1 MSFDVALIIDSIP
14 EILTGIGLTFQ
25 LLFLSLALGTAL
37 AIVLLLL
44 RISGRWYLAAP
55 TMVYIYIFR
64 GTPILV
70 QIFIIYYGLPQLEF
84 VRDSIF
90 WPIFARAFR
99 LCNRRLDAEYRRLRV
114 GNFSRRRSRRG
125 PGPERSGRGI
135 GLGDRPRVMWRRLG
149 LLEGA
154 TRISQRPQWST
165 STSFAAPPYW
175 CRYSSSTTACPNW
188 SSSATVYSGLFL
200 REPFGCA
207 IVALTLNTGAYVS
220 EIFRGGV
227 LGVDRGLKEAGA
239 ALGLSVTHRFVYITT
254 PIAIRL
260 CLPAYSNDVISLM
273 KSTAL
278 ASTITLLDMMGIA
291 RTIVAETYAPYEIF
305 LSVMVIYLIIT
316 WMIQRSFGWIE
327 KRMSRHVRSEA

>member
-1 MSFDVALIIDSIP
+1 MSFDFALIADSIP
-14 EILTGIGLTFQ
+14 KMLMGIGLTFQ
-25 LLFLSLALGTAL
+25 LMVLSAVLGLAL
-37 AIVLLLL
+37 AIVLLLMRL
-44 RISGRWYLAAP
+44 SGKWYLIAP
-55 TMVYIYIFR
+55 ALTYIYIFR

-70 QIFIIYYGLPQLEF
+70 HIFIIYYGFPQLEF
-84 VRDSIF
+84 IRDGIF
-90 WPIFARAFR
+90 WPI
-99 LCNRRLDAEYRRLRV
+99 
-114 GNFSRRRSRRG
+114 
-125 PGPERSGRGI
+125 
-135 GLGDRPRVMWRRLG
+135 
-149 LLEGA
+149 
-154 TRISQRPQWST
+154 
-165 STSFAAPPYW
+165 
-175 CRYSSSTTACPNW
+175 
-188 SSSATVYSGLFL
+188 L

-239 ALGLSVTHRFVYITT
+239 ALGLSVSQRFIYVTS

-305 LSVMVIYLIIT
+305 VSVMVIYLIIT
-316 WMIQRSFGWIE
+316 WVIQRTFGWIE
-327 KRMSRHVRSEA
+327 KRMSRHVRSEV

>member
-1 MSFDVALIIDSIP
+1 MSFDLDLILDSIP
-14 EILTGIGLTFQ
+14 KMLMGIGLTFQ

-37 AIVLLLL
+37 AIILLIL
-44 RISGRWYLAAP
+44 RISGRWYLSWP

-70 QIFIIYYGLPQLEF
+70 QIFIIYYGFPQLDF
-84 VRDSIF
+84 IRNNDIL
-90 WPIFARAFR
+90 WPI
-99 LCNRRLDAEYRRLRV
+99 
-114 GNFSRRRSRRG
+114 
-125 PGPERSGRGI
+125 
-135 GLGDRPRVMWRRLG
+135 
-149 LLEGA
+149 
-154 TRISQRPQWST
+154 
-165 STSFAAPPYW
+165 
-175 CRYSSSTTACPNW
+175 
-188 SSSATVYSGLFL
+188 L

-239 ALGLSVTHRFVYITT
+239 ALGLSVTHRFIYITA

-260 CLPAYSNDVISLM
+260 SLPAYSNDVISLM

-305 LSVMVIYLIIT
+305 VSVMVIYLVIT
-316 WMIQRSFGWIE
+316 WAIQRTFGWIE
-327 KRMSRHVRSEA
+327 KRMSRHVREEV